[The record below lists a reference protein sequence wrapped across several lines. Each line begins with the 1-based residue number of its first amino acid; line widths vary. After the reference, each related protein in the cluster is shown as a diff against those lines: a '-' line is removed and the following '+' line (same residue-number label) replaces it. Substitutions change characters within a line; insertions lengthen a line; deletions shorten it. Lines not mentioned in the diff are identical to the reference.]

1 MARSI
6 QNRNFLNTACATAA
20 LAFAGPFA
28 LVGVYAAGVSTHASS
43 AHVVKSAQPGSN
55 VSRTRTVAAVPL
67 TSDSQP
73 ATIDDLMTAVPDP
86 STLSAASAAQSQS
99 AQTTIVAQ
107 LDAFKSGNFEQAD
120 TYQSKSLRASF
131 PSTQQFR
138 IAMSEVYP
146 EFTAYKSVQFG
157 MTRADKSGRF
167 VLVPTTLTGQDGVTV
182 HALYVMVRRDTD
194 GVMTKPY
201 ATDTSTAAQV
211 AAGKYQVMTVLGGM
225 DPRPIVDTGMD
236 YQVT

>member
-1 MARSI
+1 MARLI
-6 QNRNFLNTACATAA
+6 QNRNFFSTACATAA
-20 LAFAGPFA
+20 LALAGPFA
-28 LVGVYAAGVSTHASS
+28 LVGVYAAGVGTHSFP
-43 AHVVKSAQPGSN
+43 AHVAQSVLPDAG
-55 VSRTRTVAAVPL
+55 VSRARTIASVPCNPN
-67 TSDSQP
+67 SQP

-86 STLSAASAAQSQS
+86 GTLSAASAAQSQS

-107 LDAFKSGNFEQAD
+107 LDAFKSGNFELAD

-131 PSTQQFR
+131 ANTQQFR

-182 HALYVMVRRDTD
+182 HALYVMVQRDMD
-194 GVMTKPY
+194 GAVVKS
-201 ATDTSTAAQV
+201 ATADAGTPAQIT
-211 AAGKYQVMTVLGGM
+211 AGKYQVMTVLGGM